1 MLDAVLFWIVV
12 AGLGVIGL
20 PFAELLFGRL
30 PTRGLALARPLGLL
44 LAAFPVWLLASLHI
58 VRYSRASAFVSIG
71 VLVGVSALLRRRGLG
86 RIGNDHS
93 VRSVWLAGEALFT
106 MAFAGWA
113 VMRSFEPQVWQTEKP
128 MDMAIVNAINRSPFF
143 PPHDPWLAGTHVN
156 YYYFGH
162 YLVAFLIRVTGIDP
176 AVGFNVGV
184 ALFYAL
190 ATTTVFGVAAA
201 LYAAARRDDSAPA
214 RSPVLAGLTA
224 AAFATAVGNL
234 AGGVQLLQHTDQ
246 IASYNWWTPSRVIAG
261 TANEFPFFSFLL
273 ADLHAHVMAT
283 SFALLAVAYAVQLAI
298 AGPPIRGEGE
308 GRRRLVAELLLAAL
322 VLGALYPTNS
332 FDFPTACLIGI
343 GSLLVW
349 ALGTRRRRRRALTWG
364 AGWLALAVLLYL
376 PFWTHFTP
384 PAHGI
389 GLIRHH
395 TLFSQFLRDYVLIY
409 GLPLWVVLAIFAG
422 RFRGPRRYFVWGGSA
437 ALFLLVLLSPPKLAG
452 PAVALF
458 LAAAAVFA
466 VFGSGR
472 FSQAYRVYWLLV
484 AVALGLLA
492 SGELVYLR
500 DAFNGTASYR
510 FNTVFKTGYQAW
522 FLLAVVAGVG
532 VYWST
537 SWLGPRMRL
546 GWLGVLA
553 GLAGLAL
560 VYPVLGSYSRELQ
573 FDRSPTLD
581 GMQWL
586 EQQAPDDAAAI
597 DWMRRS
603 VRGAPTV
610 LEAPGPDFDPRG
622 SGRVSTFTG
631 LPALAEWP
639 GHEVQWGHSPGA
651 ITNVAQVIF
660 KTDDLAYARSL
671 LHQYDVRY
679 VFVGSLERIDYSKAE
694 LAKFARIGT
703 PAFRKGT
710 TVVYRLPA

>member
-1 MLDAVLFWIVV
+1 VLDAVLFWIVV
-12 AGLGVIGL
+12 AGLGIVGL
-20 PFAELLFGRL
+20 PFAELLLGRL
-30 PTRGLALARPLGLL
+30 PTRGLAFARPLGLL

-58 VRYSRASAFVSIG
+58 VRYSRISAFASIG
-71 VLVGVSALLRRRGLG
+71 VLVAVSILLRRRGLG
-86 RIGNDHS
+86 RIGGD
-93 VRSVWLAGEALFT
+93 RSVWLAGEAVFT
-106 MAFAGWA
+106 IAFAGWA
-113 VMRSFEPQVWQTEKP
+113 VMRSYVPDVWQTEKP

-162 YLVAFLIRVTGIDP
+162 YLVAFVTRVTGIDP
-176 AVGFNVGV
+176 AVAFNLGV

-190 ATTTVFGVAAA
+190 AATSVFAVAAA
-201 LYAAARRDDSAPA
+201 LYAAARRTDRAPA

-224 AAFATAVGNL
+224 AVFATAVGNL
-234 AGGVQLLQHTDQ
+234 AGGVQLLQHTNA
-246 IASYNWWTPSRVIAG
+246 IASYDWWTPSRVIAG

-283 SFALLAVAYAVQLAI
+283 PFALLTVAYAVQLAI
-298 AGPPIRGEGE
+298 AGPPIRGEHE

-332 FDFPTACLIGI
+332 FDFPTACLIGA

-349 ALGTRRRRRRALTWG
+349 TLGTRRRRRRALTWG
-364 AGWLALAVLLYL
+364 AGWLVLAVVLFL

-389 GLIRHH
+389 GLIRQHS
-395 TLFSQFLRDYVLIY
+395 LFSHFLRDYVLIY

-437 ALFLLVLLSPPKLAG
+437 AVFVLVLLSPSKLAG

-472 FSQAYRVYWLLV
+472 FSQTYRVYWLLV

-532 VYWST
+532 VHWSA
-537 SWLGPRMRL
+537 SWLAPRVRV
-546 GWLGVLA
+546 GWLGVLIA
-553 GLAGLAL
+553 LGGLAL
-560 VYPVLGSYSRELQ
+560 VYPVLGSYSRELR

-586 EQQAPDDAAAI
+586 EEQAPNDAAAI
-597 DWMRRS
+597 DWLRQS
-603 VRGAPTV
+603 VRGAPIV
-610 LEAPGPDFDPRG
+610 LEAPGPDFDPQG

-639 GHEVQWGHSPGA
+639 GHEVQWGHSPGSL
-651 ITNVAQVIF
+651 TNIAQLIF
-660 KTDDLAYARSL
+660 KTDDLAYARNL
-671 LHQYDVRY
+671 LRRYDVRY
-679 VFVGSLERIDYSKAE
+679 VFVGTLERRAYSRSE
-694 LAKFARIGT
+694 LAKFAQIGT
-703 PAFRKGT
+703 PAFRRGS
-710 TVVYRLPA
+710 TVVYQLPA